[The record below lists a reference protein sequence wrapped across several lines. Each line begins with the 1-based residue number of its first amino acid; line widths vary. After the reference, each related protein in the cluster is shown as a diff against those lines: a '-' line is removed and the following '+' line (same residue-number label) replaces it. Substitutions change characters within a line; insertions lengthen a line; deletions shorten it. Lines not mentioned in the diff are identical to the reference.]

1 MRTNVHNNHKK
12 NSSKK
17 KQSSMMAILLCT
29 RYVLCFMHINIKGE
43 RQWPIFFNVQHVNF
57 EKPSCVLRKQN
68 KTIRQAYKRKMR
80 FRCAFLRRV
89 LVESLCVFMFFL
101 VYFQVKIFEN
111 VWLITLLRQRLNHYL
126 VLSFFP
132 ARQVFE
138 KIFNESSKTLKMLKL
153 SDSKKIQQN
162 IS

>member
-1 MRTNVHNNHKK
+1 MFTTITRKIPAKK
-12 NSSKK
+12 NKVQWWRFYCVHVMFYALCILISKESVND
-17 KQSSMMAILLCT
+17 Q
-29 RYVLCFMHINIKGE
+29 F
-43 RQWPIFFNVQHVNF
+43 FFNVQHVNF
-57 EKPSCVLRKQN
+57 EKPSCVLKKQN